1 MTTDSE
7 PIEFTAEQEKEIHRR
22 IETAKKEA
30 ALLEQLTIAEDTIR
44 RDLIIRAEQ
53 MVAQGIWHPFLKD
66 VAKTMYS
73 SAISST
79 PVAEPESTAEPQPP
93 E

>member
-1 MTTDSE
+1 MIPDCE
-7 PIEFTAEQEKEIHRR
+7 PPEFTAEQEASIQKR
-22 IETAKKEA
+22 IESAKKEA

-53 MVAQGIWHPFLKD
+53 MVAQGVWHPFLKE
-66 VAKTMYS
+66 VARTMYS
-73 SAISST
+73 SAISRT
-79 PVAEPESTAEPQPP
+79 PAAEPESTIEPQTP